1 MNLRLQDIYTRRAEF
16 HSPHGYFIVNL
27 TGTLTSD
34 KERTPGFA
42 EGSWRI
48 YTRRLCL
55 SRRQVRGT
63 SDKPNITQKK
73 GIENINPLNSH
84 FKELHK

>member
-1 MNLRLQDIYTRRAEF
+1 MQIILN
-16 HSPHGYFIVNL
+16 V
-27 TGTLTSD
+27 TGTLTGEVRATRLIKSNRLFYKAYRIFKVAEPTFVALD
-34 KERTPGFA
+34 TIIERTPDFV

-63 SDKPNITQKK
+63 SDVNNI
-73 GIENINPLNSH
+73 P
-84 FKELHK
+84 